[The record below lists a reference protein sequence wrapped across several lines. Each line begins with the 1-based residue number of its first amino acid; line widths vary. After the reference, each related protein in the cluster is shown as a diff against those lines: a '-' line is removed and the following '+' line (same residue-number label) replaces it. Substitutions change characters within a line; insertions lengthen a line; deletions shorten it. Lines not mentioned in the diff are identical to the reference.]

1 MADIALITGAVV
13 AILTALSA
21 FIVKIHMKR
30 IAVCCLQASC
40 TSGVQS
46 RVQSTA
52 ELPPLDWDPQLGE
65 ASKPVKGEVP
75 IQTKPLDNS
84 VPQ

>member
-21 FIVKIHMKR
+21 FIVKIHLKR
-30 IAVCCLQASC
+30 IAVCCLKANCLHSRAN
-40 TSGVQS
+40 S
-46 RVQSTA
+46 RVNSAA
-52 ELPPLDWDPQLGE
+52 ELPPLDWDPQLTQKPIKAE
-65 ASKPVKGEVP
+65 APT
-75 IQTKPLDNS
+75 QTTPLGSS